1 MAAPE
6 IPALADINLSTTTTE
21 GINLWHDAIRWTE
34 RFVPLFI
41 GSLIILLFFWL
52 LSIGAQRLVN
62 RLGRFR
68 GIDEGLV
75 VFLGRGTK
83 LALLVFGIITAIGTL
98 GVDVTALV
106 AGLGLTGFALGFAFK
121 DIVSNALAG
130 ILIIMYRPFRRSD
143 RISVTGLDGAVID
156 INLRYTVLEAPDKRI
171 FLPNSTLFTN
181 PVIVFS
187 PTAQVLAPVVPATPS
202 TGVAYPDAPP
212 APPPHAPPPEPPPP
226 AEH

>member
-1 MAAPE
+1 M
-6 IPALADINLSTTTTE
+6 IPAWVDINLSATRTE
-21 GINLWHDAIRWTE
+21 SINIWHDAVRWTE
-34 RFVPLFI
+34 RFVPLLI
-41 GSLIILLFFWL
+41 GSLMILLIFWL
-52 LSIGAQRLVN
+52 LSIGAQRLVD

-68 GIDEGLV
+68 GIDAGLV
-75 VFLGRGTK
+75 VFLGRATK
-83 LALLVFGIITAIGTL
+83 LSLLVFGVVTAIGTL

-143 RISVTGLDGAVID
+143 KISVTGLDGTVID

-181 PVIVFS
+181 PVIVFT
-187 PTAQVLAPVVPATPS
+187 PGTPGAQVIAPT
-202 TGVAYPDAPP
+202 
-212 APPPHAPPPEPPPP
+212 APPPATVPVPEPPPTAHS
-226 AEH
+226 AELPQEPEPRHEE

>member
-1 MAAPE
+1 M
-6 IPALADINLSTTTTE
+6 IPSWVDIDLATTKTE
-21 GINLWHDAIRWTE
+21 GINLWHDAVRWTE
-34 RFVPLFI
+34 RFVPLLI
-41 GSLIILLFFWL
+41 GSLLILLFFWL
-52 LSIGAQRLVN
+52 LAVGSQRLVD

-68 GIDEGLV
+68 GIDAGLV
-75 VFLGRGTK
+75 LFLGRATK
-83 LALLVFGIITAIGTL
+83 LSLLVFGIITAIGTL

-143 RISVTGLDGAVID
+143 HISVTGLDGTVSD

-181 PVIVFS
+181 PVIVFA
-187 PTAQVLAPVVPATPS
+187 PGAPVAQVIAPT
-202 TGVAYPDAPP
+202 
-212 APPPHAPPPEPPPP
+212 APPPAAVPLPEPPPLTASP
-226 AEH
+226 EPEPRHEE